1 MVGNSINHA
10 TVREIFT
17 ANRVLRRLRENE
29 ISLFFTRLDTQS
41 CYFVGFCDASFA
53 NLPDNGSQGA
63 YIIFLIDKT
72 GSYSVIAW
80 QSRRI
85 RRVVHSTIAAEC
97 LAAVEVAE
105 TCVYLN
111 KTLQLMLGKNNK
123 EIPITILC
131 DNKSLVDQLHTTT
144 AIENKRLRIDI
155 SVLKDMLQ
163 EGDISQFKWV
173 PTELQIANALTKK
186 GCSSLYL
193 HEVLNNR
200 QLRFDMSSGAFI
212 SIDH

>member
-1 MVGNSINHA
+1 
-10 TVREIFT
+10 
-17 ANRVLRRLRENE
+17 
-29 ISLFFTRLDTQS
+29 
-41 CYFVGFCDASFA
+41 
-53 NLPDNGSQGA
+53 
-63 YIIFLIDKT
+63 
-72 GSYSVIAW
+72 
-80 QSRRI
+80 
-85 RRVVHSTIAAEC
+85 
-97 LAAVEVAE
+97 
-105 TCVYLN
+105 
-111 KTLQLMLGKNNK
+111 MLGKNNR
-123 EIPITILC
+123 EIAITIIC

-200 QLRFDMSSGAFI
+200 QLRFDVSSGAFI
-212 SIDH
+212 SMDH